1 MSTAV
6 RPRLSRRETEL
17 LRLFA
22 DGHTYVTAAAVLGTS
37 PHTTK
42 TQLKSIR
49 TKLGACAKDHAVE
62 IARKEGLL

>member
-1 MSTAV
+1 VSIAV
-6 RPRLSRRETEL
+6 TPRLSPRETEL

-49 TKLGACAKDHAVE
+49 GKLGACAKDHAVE
-62 IARKEGLL
+62 IARREGLL